1 MVGWGVPAAAGQS
14 VGRGGVWSA
23 GDPRRDDAPAAG
35 RVRAGRRGRQGVLT
49 KRQADGGGGNT
60 RRRDAHDQATQS
72 ATVTAERPPPP
83 PPSTRPMGRA
93 RFGPKGYVNKKKKD
107 NTRRGGEERWYK
119 GKKRGGGGGEGEGRG
134 NVRGGRDEA
143 QDQGPHRAHRDG
155 FPSLPP
161 PPPHAACAVAA
172 PAVGTAAAA
181 DATGAAVHARKPWR
195 WFQRGWGGGWPARLG
210 ASKNANWVGCTV
222 SGRAGVPNKRATNER
237 RRDSRG
243 RLAKSRVG
251 GPFMPNHSPDWVPG
265 RGSPSFSCLFIET
278 FEK

>member
-93 RFGPKGYVNKKKKD
+93 RFGPKGYVNKKKRTTQEGGER
-107 NTRRGGEERWYK
+107 NGGTRERSGGGEGGKGRGGGTFGGGGTKRRIRGPTARTATDSRLCRRRRHTQRAPSPRPQSARPRPLTRQGPRYTH
-119 GKKRGGGGGEGEGRG
+119 GSPGAGFRGGGGG
-134 NVRGGRDEA
+134 GGR
-143 QDQGPHRAHRDG
+143 
-155 FPSLPP
+155 
-161 PPPHAACAVAA
+161 
-172 PAVGTAAAA
+172 
-181 DATGAAVHARKPWR
+181 
-195 WFQRGWGGGWPARLG
+195 RGWVPARTPIGSDALYPDERVSQTKGRPMNGGETVEDGSQNRASGARSCQTTLQIGSLGGGL
-210 ASKNANWVGCTV
+210 
-222 SGRAGVPNKRATNER
+222 R
-237 RRDSRG
+237 RS
-243 RLAKSRVG
+243 LV
-251 GPFMPNHSPDWVPG
+251 
-265 RGSPSFSCLFIET
+265 FS
-278 FEK
+278 